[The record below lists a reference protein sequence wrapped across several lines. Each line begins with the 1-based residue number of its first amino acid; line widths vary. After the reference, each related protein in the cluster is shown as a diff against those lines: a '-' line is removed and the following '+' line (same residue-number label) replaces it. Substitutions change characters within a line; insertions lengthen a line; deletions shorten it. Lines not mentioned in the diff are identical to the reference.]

1 MLTACSFFMQISS
14 LKTGIHIND
23 VTGIQTHQEEEIM
36 FFGIGN
42 KKKKQVQ
49 AGAGNPLPFSTS
61 APEEKE
67 RLPVLGKEYT
77 ITWDIK
83 ENHVKSDTAESTE

>member
-1 MLTACSFFMQISS
+1 MQISS

-61 APEEKE
+61 AAPDRKSA
-67 RLPVLGKEYT
+67 
-77 ITWDIK
+77 IK
-83 ENHVKSDTAESTE
+83 A